1 MPTPFS
7 SRFLSLVIHDLRN
20 PLNAIDLSLQVVD
33 QEIPPG
39 NPDLE
44 EDLRM
49 VRENVAQVE
58 RMLKALSDYSRLIE
72 EPVRV
77 TPMLFDPS
85 RLVSD
90 ILEEAAHRAGTG
102 AAPPATLEI
111 RPGCP
116 AAVELDQGRAHLAIQ
131 HLLANALIAAEGA
144 TPVRFVMDGSPAR
157 LVLAARVDRA
167 PHSAVAATELSP
179 ETFDRLVGTP
189 VGRLGLELTIAARV
203 SELFGGSARLDVE
216 PGHSTTLVL
225 DWPTRAEAR
234 P

>member
-1 MPTPFS
+1 MSIPFS

-33 QEIPPG
+33 QEIPAG
-39 NPDLE
+39 NPELE
-44 EDLRM
+44 EDIRM

-58 RMLKALSDYSRLIE
+58 RMLKTLADYSRLIE

-90 ILEEAAHRAGTG
+90 MLEEATHRAGPG
-102 AAPPATLEI
+102 AARPATLEI

-116 AAVELDQGRAHLAIQ
+116 AAVELDQGRAHMALQ
-131 HLLANALIAAEGA
+131 HLFANALMAAEGV
-144 TPVRFVMDGSPAR
+144 TPVRIVMDGSPAH
-157 LVLAARVDRA
+157 LVISARVDRA
-167 PHSAVAATELSP
+167 SHPVITATTLSP
-179 ETFDRLVGTP
+179 ETFDRLIGTP
-189 VGRLGLELTIAARV
+189 IGRLGLELTIAARV
-203 SELFGGSARLDVE
+203 SELFGGSARLEVD
-216 PGHSTTLVL
+216 PNHSTTLVL
-225 DWPTRAEAR
+225 DWPTRTTAR